1 MVIWQR
7 ESIRGKRQVHLK
19 SITKA
24 LTRQVREALLALPDD
39 ELVKT
44 VEHWGALLQQM
55 LAGDIEALEEALL
68 VCGLQFKSTTTGQ
81 IYPSLAALLLA
92 EPNFERS
99 DFVIV
104 DPQQLRTYY
113 QHMSLQEF
121 YHSIVPLAQ
130 LMRIDI
136 RHKN

>member
-1 MVIWQR
+1 
-7 ESIRGKRQVHLK
+7 
-19 SITKA
+19 
-24 LTRQVREALLALPDD
+24 VREALLALPDD

-44 VEHWGALLQQM
+44 VEHWGVLLQQM
-55 LAGDIEALEEALL
+55 LAGDIEAMEEALL

-81 IYPSLAALLLA
+81 IYPSLVALLLA